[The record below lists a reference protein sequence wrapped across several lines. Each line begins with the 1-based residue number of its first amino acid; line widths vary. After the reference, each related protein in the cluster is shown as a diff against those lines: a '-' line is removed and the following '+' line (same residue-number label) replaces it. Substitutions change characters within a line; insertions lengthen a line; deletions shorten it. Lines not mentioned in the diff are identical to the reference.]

1 MAVGPVCKRVASNH
15 ISDARHFPTALHTE
29 LVVGIGFRFGDPRTR
44 NPRTGALNAC
54 IGRDRLGACVSENV
68 SIGIRGPLV
77 VLSHALIA
85 DNHMRDSTVFVLHEV
100 IAYFDMTISDTY
112 VHLRRKASNA
122 SSKYHFDDFH
132 SSHISACGARRG
144 ILSSP

>member
-1 MAVGPVCKRVASNH
+1 MS
-15 ISDARHFPTALHTE
+15 
-29 LVVGIGFRFGDPRTR
+29 
-44 NPRTGALNAC
+44 
-54 IGRDRLGACVSENV
+54 ACVSENV

-77 VLSHALIA
+77 VLSHALMA
-85 DNHMRDSTVFVLHEV
+85 DNHMRDSAVLVLHKV

-132 SSHISACGARRG
+132 SSHLSACGARRG
-144 ILSSP
+144 ILSSPYSYGELVGNQVADGDRLLNGRRPRTPSCDSLSGDSFVHHQL